1 MKLTAS
7 MILTLDGMDQGP
19 GPDEDRR
26 GGFERGVSTAA
37 FADEDVNGRATFGT
51 AGE

>member
-7 MILTLDGMDQGP
+7 MILTLDGVDQGP
-19 GPDEDRR
+19 GPGEDRR
-26 GGFERGVSTAA
+26 GGFERGTAA
-37 FADEDVNGRATFGT
+37 YADEDMNGRATFGT